1 VIFAL
6 TGLAMAV
13 ARGLYSPNPA
23 AENEAPEMH
32 PKVPIPDP
40 RLVQLESSFP
50 LYVQLMQIAFYGGLV
65 FLMVGL
71 PVFIWLWIRICH
83 DIHQIQKASWATYFL
98 IRGQHEPA
106 EAHQPRVI
114 NSAFGR

>member
-1 VIFAL
+1 
-6 TGLAMAV
+6 M
-13 ARGLYSPNPA
+13 NP
-23 AENEAPEMH
+23 H
-32 PKVPIPDP
+32 VQIPDP
-40 RLVQLESSFP
+40 RLVQFENSLP
-50 LYVQLMQIAFYGGLV
+50 LYLQLMQIAFYCGLV

-71 PVFIWLWIRICH
+71 PVFIWLWIRVCR
-83 DIHQIQKASWATYFL
+83 DIHQIQKASWAAYWL